1 MDSPRK
7 SSRGSCPA
15 TAMGSSTVRALVPF
29 LLSLLSHTRGGTPG
43 LARSWRWGLVAMSR
57 IGLLKSTDMPKTRD
71 AISLLTASDSGMGF
85 SNMSTRTS
93 RTFSRCLAKARSA
106 KVGAQ
111 SAMKLKERA
120 CHEVRHLLQS

>member
-1 MDSPRK
+1 
-7 SSRGSCPA
+7 
-15 TAMGSSTVRALVPF
+15 
-29 LLSLLSHTRGGTPG
+29 
-43 LARSWRWGLVAMSR
+43 MSR

-85 SNMSTRTS
+85 SNKSTRTS

-120 CHEVRHLLQS
+120 CHDVRHLLQS